1 MKGKQRAKAIWI
13 AAGAALAMAGIVV
26 PLLVLADSAQPVFT
40 ATLYSDVIRFE
51 ADGAASLRVTIY
63 DLSEHELWS
72 SGLVM
77 GEFVDWDRSNAYGE
91 RLANG
96 YYMYLAQGWD
106 SSDQLVLSKTGKV
119 VLLPGDQVELRA
131 APVADRIGPVSGDDS
146 GWPGSP
152 IRPSPMAHTAG
163 TSTFDQV
170 GIGTLTPARTLH
182 VVDDTG
188 MLTAMFDSTW
198 GRGAAFGVAKS
209 GSQLGIF
216 GVSGLIEG
224 NSSEDLGLFAETGH
238 GIRFYVDGTGTEV
251 ARLDSSGRVG
261 IGTAAPARTLHVVD
275 NTGMLTAMFDS
286 IWGRGAA
293 FGVAKS
299 GSQLGIFGVSG
310 IIEGNDSEDMALFAE
325 TGHGIRFYV
334 NGSGVEV
341 ARVTSNG
348 DVGIGATDATDKLTI
363 QGESGNLIACY
374 PDGNRAAGAA
384 VFRIE
389 ADGDV
394 YADGTVYSSTWQVGA
409 ADVAERIN
417 TSEWVEAGDVVE
429 IDPDHVGF
437 FRKARGLYSRRVA
450 GIISTSPG
458 VILGND
464 VDDATDEWDDGR
476 PVLAIAG
483 RVPVKASVENGPIAV
498 GDLLVS
504 SSISGV
510 AMKGDPAAA
519 IGAVVGKAMEPLDK
533 EEGVIMAQVTL
544 R

>member
-1 MKGKQRAKAIWI
+1 M
-13 AAGAALAMAGIVV
+13 IV
-26 PLLVLADSAQPVFT
+26 
-40 ATLYSDVIRFE
+40 
-51 ADGAASLRVTIY
+51 
-63 DLSEHELWS
+63 
-72 SGLVM
+72 
-77 GEFVDWDRSNAYGE
+77 
-91 RLANG
+91 
-96 YYMYLAQGWD
+96 
-106 SSDQLVLSKTGKV
+106 
-119 VLLPGDQVELRA
+119 
-131 APVADRIGPVSGDDS
+131 
-146 GWPGSP
+146 
-152 IRPSPMAHTAG
+152 
-163 TSTFDQV
+163 
-170 GIGTLTPARTLH
+170 
-182 VVDDTG
+182 
-188 MLTAMFDSTW
+188 MFDSTG
-198 GRGAAFGVAKS
+198 GRGGAFGLAKS
-209 GSQLGIF
+209 GSQLGLF

-224 NSSEDLGLFAETGH
+224 NATEDMGLSAETGH
-238 GIRFYVDGTGTEV
+238 GIRFYVDGNGAEV
-251 ARLDSSGRVG
+251 ARIDSSGRVG
-261 IGTAAPARTLHVVD
+261 IGTATPARRLHVVD
-275 NTGMLTAMFDS
+275 NTLSMTAMFDS
-286 IWGRGAA
+286 TGGRGGA
-293 FGVAKS
+293 FGLAKS
-299 GSQLGIFGVSG
+299 GSQLGLFGISG
-310 IIEGNDSEDMALFAE
+310 IIEGNATEDMGLSAE

-334 NGSGVEV
+334 NGYGVEV
-341 ARVTSNG
+341 ARIDSSGN
-348 DVGIGATDATDKLTI
+348 VGIGAANASDKLTI
-363 QGESGNLIACY
+363 QGGSGNLIACY
-374 PDGNRAAGAA
+374 PDGNRAAGDA
-384 VFRIE
+384 VFRVE